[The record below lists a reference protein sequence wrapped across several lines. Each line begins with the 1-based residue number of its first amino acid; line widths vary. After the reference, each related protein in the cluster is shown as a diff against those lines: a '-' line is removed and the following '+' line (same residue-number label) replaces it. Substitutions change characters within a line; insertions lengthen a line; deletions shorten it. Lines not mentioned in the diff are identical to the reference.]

1 MADQTSPT
9 QTTADQTACKNDAGS
24 SSAARFSKAYFQLL
38 SDLAS
43 ASGASYQIY
52 ADQITADNIF
62 ALNNCNGWLS
72 AAVKSLDSA
81 GDLVPKAL
89 QRYVNAL

>member
-1 MADQTSPT
+1 MADQTAS
-9 QTTADQTACKNDAGS
+9 QNDAGS
-24 SSAARFSKAYFQLL
+24 SSAARLSAAYFQLL
-38 SDLAS
+38 SDLAT

-52 ADQITADNIF
+52 ADHLTPDNFF
-62 ALNNCNGWLS
+62 ALNSNNGWLS
-72 AAVKSLDSA
+72 AAIKSLNSA